1 MPFRQ
6 RRIQIRISQALF
18 DKLLLE
24 AIHCNVPFAQICRI
38 HLSGKTLIDEKSVND
53 E

>member
-1 MPFRQ
+1 MPNS

-18 DKLLLE
+18 NKLLLE

-38 HLSGKTLIDEKSVND
+38 HLNGKKITDEQSVNEND
-53 E
+53 